1 MNLEEN
7 SCRNHES
14 LRQKRQESWISRFKW
29 FRFKPRLFEI
39 SDCWPLSVFKTFSD
53 LIPAIQK
60 QRLLNMHKEFNE
72 MKCIQTY
79 VQSVSNKS
87 TYRSTEYSLFRQG
100 DCVAPL
106 RVKRY
111 KHWTVTNSSQGPVG
125 FINHAEGRN
134 DGLGE
139 RVLVLLGLINCR
151 SFKSKILF

>member
-1 MNLEEN
+1 MNLKEN

-39 SDCWPLSVFKTFSD
+39 SDCWPVSVFKTFSD
-53 LIPAIQK
+53 LIQAIQK

-72 MKCIQTY
+72 MKCIQKY

-87 TYRSTEYSLFRQG
+87 TYRSTEYRLLRQG

-106 RVKRY
+106 RLKD
-111 KHWTVTNSSQGPVG
+111 TNAGQWQTAPRAPSALSTMRKEETTGSG
-125 FINHAEGRN
+125 NESWCSWG
-134 DGLGE
+134 
-139 RVLVLLGLINCR
+139 
-151 SFKSKILF
+151 S